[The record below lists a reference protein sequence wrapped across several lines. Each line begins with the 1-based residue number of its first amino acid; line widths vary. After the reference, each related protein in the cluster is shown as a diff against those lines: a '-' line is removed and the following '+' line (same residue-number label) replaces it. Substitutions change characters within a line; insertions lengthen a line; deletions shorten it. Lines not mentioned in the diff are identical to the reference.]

1 MIRRKGGY
9 SQVTPILTTHVGDVR
24 GPLQKEVLTALWT
37 DVACFVAGDGLSNEV
52 VRGPDVSWSVR
63 ISDLSLSYSGE
74 ICEKARWL
82 TWPQV
87 EPGLPPPGKGA
98 CLFAPDFCDEW
109 VGKHLLNAELS
120 RLDDSEVVDPLPFA
134 VVRATQSEWNT
145 IGQALLKRGV
155 ATVIEEKDIA
165 CCRGEKILN
174 GAFGVVKPGK
184 WVGDPKAN
192 TPVLRLIMDFR
203 CANAVHRMLPG
214 AVDSLVG
221 PAKWQGLSLG
231 PSEVLISSGDDLVAC
246 FYFFKIP
253 FSWSR
258 YFAFRKP
265 IKRGVLGLEGD
276 PEELVYLASQVLPM
290 GWAAAVTVVQHIHR
304 QLALQEEVLPAEREI
319 HRQRPL
325 PEKTVSLGRLYVL
338 EPLH

>member
-1 MIRRKGGY
+1 MEQLTLLSFTQILVRWLGNAPTPLGAPLRRLLHSPLGDKEERRLQPGNPYPLPLPQQALEALRVFAEQSMQSSRRKALWRQCELAWWGLVILSLNSSGGF
-9 SQVTPILTTHVGDVR
+9 TTDVGDVR

-165 CCRGEKILN
+165 CCLGEKILN

-231 PSEVLISSGDDLVAC
+231 PSDSHLI
-246 FYFFKIP
+246 
-253 FSWSR
+253 W
-258 YFAFRKP
+258 
-265 IKRGVLGLEGD
+265 
-276 PEELVYLASQVLPM
+276 
-290 GWAAAVTVVQHIHR
+290 
-304 QLALQEEVLPAEREI
+304 
-319 HRQRPL
+319 
-325 PEKTVSLGRLYVL
+325 
-338 EPLH
+338 

>member
-1 MIRRKGGY
+1 MEQLTLLSFTQILVRWLGNAPTPLGATLRRLLHSPLGDKEERRLQPGNPYPLPLPQQALEALRVFAEQSMQSSRRKALWRQCELAWWGLVILSLNSSGGF
-9 SQVTPILTTHVGDVR
+9 TTDVGDVR

-52 VRGPDVSWSVR
+52 VRGPYVSWSVR

-120 RLDDSEVVDPLPFA
+120 RRDDSEVVDPLPFA

-145 IGQALLKRGV
+145 IGQALLKTIV

-165 CCRGEKILN
+165 CCLGEKILN

-231 PSEVLISSGDDLVAC
+231 PSDSHLI
-246 FYFFKIP
+246 
-253 FSWSR
+253 W
-258 YFAFRKP
+258 
-265 IKRGVLGLEGD
+265 
-276 PEELVYLASQVLPM
+276 
-290 GWAAAVTVVQHIHR
+290 
-304 QLALQEEVLPAEREI
+304 
-319 HRQRPL
+319 
-325 PEKTVSLGRLYVL
+325 
-338 EPLH
+338 